1 MSSINLGISEE
12 KSNHL
17 WTYPFS
23 VRYFTSTKNCF
34 LLSITN
40 CLLVSS
46 IAAA

>member
-1 MSSINLGISEE
+1 MKILSVVLA
-12 KSNHL
+12 
-17 WTYPFS
+17 YRFS
-23 VRYFTSTKNCF
+23 HSLRKTRASTKNCF